1 MLTKNDD
8 EAGGVRRTVPK
19 MAKVYVDQ
27 NYVAVQLERDWSK
40 LRTVYQQEMPS
51 VRWLS

>member
-27 NYVAVQLERDWSK
+27 NYVAVQFERDWSN
-40 LRTVYQQEMPS
+40 
-51 VRWLS
+51 

>member
-8 EAGGVRRTVPK
+8 GAGGVSQTVPK

-27 NYVAVQLERDWSK
+27 NYVAVQLERDWSN
-40 LRTVYQQEMPS
+40 
-51 VRWLS
+51 